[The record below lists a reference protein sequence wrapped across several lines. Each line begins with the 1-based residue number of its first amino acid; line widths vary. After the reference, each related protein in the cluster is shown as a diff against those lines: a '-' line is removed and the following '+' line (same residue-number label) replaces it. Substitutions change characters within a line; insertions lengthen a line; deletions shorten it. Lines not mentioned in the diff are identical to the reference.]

1 MAPIV
6 TQRYEKKYGVDESVG
21 IPRCL
26 MAAKFISQNDPTG
39 ELTLSHWVAQGQI
52 QDLPQVFIVFWT
64 LSVFRGCNVHTL
76 LDLQQDIAKCFDL
89 LHFSDFEKQTQQNT
103 QNINISHSKHKFNT
117 LNIYSILYAIKPSL
131 ENFRSSTQT
140 DSRCAAL
147 GSLWPAPRTP
157 TPLLPRLPRPVDT
170 AIK

>member
-26 MAAKFISQNDPTG
+26 MAAKFISPIDPTG
-39 ELTLSHWVAQGQI
+39 DKTLSHWVAQGQI

-64 LSVFRGCNVHTL
+64 LNASRGCNVHTL
-76 LDLQQDIAKCFDL
+76 LDLLQDIAKCLDL
-89 LHFSDFEKQTQQNT
+89 LQFSDFEKKTQRNT
-103 QNINISHSKHKFNT
+103 HKLNISHSQNKFNT

-131 ENFRSSTQT
+131 ENFRSSMQT
-140 DSRCAAL
+140 GSRCAAT
-147 GSLWPAPRTP
+147 GSLWQALRTA
-157 TPLLPRLPRPVDT
+157 TPFLPILPRPVDT

>member
-1 MAPIV
+1 MVLMRALASRGAWWQPSSSHQM
-6 TQRYEKKYGVDESVG
+6 TQPVNWHCRIGLHKARFRTYLKS
-21 IPRCL
+21 L
-26 MAAKFISQNDPTG
+26 
-39 ELTLSHWVAQGQI
+39 
-52 QDLPQVFIVFWT
+52 VFWT

-76 LDLQQDIAKCFDL
+76 LDLQQDIAKCLDL

-140 DSRCAAL
+140 DSRCAAT
-147 GSLWPAPRTP
+147 GSSRRASKTA
-157 TPLLPRLPRPVDT
+157 TRLSQRRPRPVDT